1 MLTLRLI
8 GVSIAVLMAM
18 APPAIAESPPN
29 TQNAVAEPASADFSQ
44 MLYKGIV
51 GNVLEKLPMD
61 AEQRVT
67 LQRTNAVVSNIFS
80 GRSLSL
86 LVNATNPVLLIGG
99 IVWGLWAASNIKPA
113 ANASAVATLPDVI
126 RKVDVEHETRT
137 ETGQSP
143 AENSGFASRE
153 SQPIRLSAIT
163 PTESGISTVV
173 HTRVIKV
180 WLSQP

>member
-1 MLTLRLI
+1 MLRLI
-8 GVSIAVLMAM
+8 GVSIFVLMIM
-18 APPAIAESPPN
+18 APPAFAESPPN
-29 TQNAVAEPASADFSQ
+29 THNPAVEPASADFSQ
-44 MLYKGIV
+44 VLYKGIV

-61 AEQRVT
+61 AEQRVA

-113 ANASAVATLPDVI
+113 ASASAVATLPDAI
-126 RKVDVEHETRT
+126 RKVDVAHETRA
-137 ETGQSP
+137 ETGHSP
-143 AENSGFASRE
+143 AEHTSFASRD
-153 SQPIRLSAIT
+153 SQPICLSAIT
-163 PTESGISTVV
+163 PTESGVSTVA